1 MDKKEFTPLTNLEHQ
16 ISALEVAIY
25 NLRQTNTPHLNAHT
39 KKMLTSITQ
48 GLINT
53 KNEIRKSVN
62 QLADERQTYIQKMLQ
77 DTKTATDNNTVENN
91 TELDIA
97 KANLV
102 ILDEHET
109 LVVSCPNHHDTII
122 LAIKNAKLIVR
133 NFCNEHANEETLKKH
148 TEGLPCIHR
157 NVEFIEQ
164 IYISASEGIDKPLLF
179 KIEETERG
187 LVIKSVDKKQ
197 KNLLNR

>member
-25 NLRQTNTPHLNAHT
+25 NLQQTNTPHLNAHT
-39 KKMLTSITQ
+39 KKMLISITQ

-62 QLADERQTYIQKMLQ
+62 ELSDERQTYIQKMLQ

-91 TELDIA
+91 PELDIA
-97 KANLV
+97 KANLA
-102 ILDEHET
+102 ILDECET
-109 LVVSCPNHHDTII
+109 LIVSCPNHHDTII
-122 LAIKNAKLIVR
+122 LAIKNGKLIVR
-133 NFCNEHANEETLKKH
+133 SFCDEYATEQTLNKY
-148 TEGLPCIHR
+148 TEGLSCVHR

-164 IYISASEGIDKPLLF
+164 IYISASEGLDKPLLF

-187 LVIKSVDKKQ
+187 LVIKSVDKNQ
-197 KNLLNR
+197 KKLLNI